1 MKQNEKNEKY
11 ENCLKCKEMFFNRWE
26 NFMDY
31 KSLAQKYIKD
41 GIEWLEDTF
50 GTYKGKT
57 TTMETEGNLNGE
69 QLQLLCDEIQKDT
82 RVEMSIIDSEHKH
95 TITIMFA
102 NKEIFEKE
110 IFNII
115 EYKVYMPLKN
125 CLDALLFDSST
136 NIAHMTCEVK
146 NYIIDIDLTVC
157 GEVNVEYK
165 GVDYK
170 SPSEFPK
177 GLKKIIKNHYT
188 GVQNMIG
195 FCYVKDNNWFEFLY
209 EVKNKSD
216 KKHCYSGGILFED
229 NLYKY
234 NQEELKEE
242 FLNACLNAIGYY
254 VSN

>member
-26 NFMDY
+26 IMEKEIVLERDDGETTFLENNVFY
-31 KSLAQKYIKD
+31 KFFINPELLVGYYIWRCNDVEDGYSLFLEEYD
-41 GIEWLEDTF
+41 GWVEDC
-50 GTYKGKT
+50 KVLAK
-57 TTMETEGNLNGE
+57 
-69 QLQLLCDEIQKDT
+69 Q
-82 RVEMSIIDSEHKH
+82 S
-95 TITIMFA
+95 
-102 NKEIFEKE
+102 KEIFEKE

-115 EYKVYMPLKN
+115 EYKVYIPLKN

-165 GVDYK
+165 GV
-170 SPSEFPK
+170 E
-177 GLKKIIKNHYT
+177 LKKIIKNHYT
-188 GVQNMIG
+188 GVQNMID

>member
-11 ENCLKCKEMFFNRWE
+11 ENCLKCKEVFFNRWE
-26 NFMDY
+26 IMEKEIVLERDDGETTFLENNVFY
-31 KSLAQKYIKD
+31 KFFINPELLVGYYIWRCNDVEDGYSLFLEEYD
-41 GIEWLEDTF
+41 GWVEDC
-50 GTYKGKT
+50 KVLAK
-57 TTMETEGNLNGE
+57 
-69 QLQLLCDEIQKDT
+69 Q
-82 RVEMSIIDSEHKH
+82 S
-95 TITIMFA
+95 
-102 NKEIFEKE
+102 KEIFEKE

-115 EYKVYMPLKN
+115 EYKVYIPLKN

-146 NYIIDIDLTVC
+146 NYVIDIDLTVC

-177 GLKKIIKNHYT
+177 ELKKIIKNHYT
-188 GVQNMIG
+188 GVQNMID